1 MWLVDNWEVG
11 KEALGLRQ
19 YILYVYVYVKEFL
32 STSVRGKDGRCRNEL
47 DGLTIAG
54 SVRLASYR
62 LRPQSQYA
70 RWRLAILRLRCCA
83 RRTFGSF
90 VWSPAWDEMVL
101 SVRDQ
106 EFVNRL
112 WVWDSQK
119 FTKSAVRCNYSN
131 SPIWWLLNFVKIR
144 YSCTISVSKHCLAL
158 NLLSR
163 ISSLP
168 I

>member
-1 MWLVDNWEVG
+1 MTHWWAVG

-19 YILYVYVYVKEFL
+19 YMLYVYVYVEEFL
-32 STSVRGKDGRCRNEL
+32 STSVRGKDGWWCRNEF

-70 RWRLAILRLRCCA
+70 RWRLALLRLRCSA

-90 VWSPAWDEMVL
+90 MWSPAWDEMVL

-112 WVWDSQK
+112 WVRDSQK

-131 SPIWWLLNFVKIR
+131 SPIRWLLNFVKIR
-144 YSCTISVSKHCLAL
+144 YSYTISVSKHCLAL
-158 NLLSR
+158 NLLSTM
-163 ISSLP
+163 SSLP